1 MMRVYILK
9 QKISTKRTVIL
20 KTISKLFTSLLP
32 SGGVAYVVT
41 PMELI
46 KLIQQWHVRSINV
59 MLNVASMI
67 TFSFS
72 KDSTF
77 YLIQFQ
83 KQCKLEKCLNTE

>member
-1 MMRVYILK
+1 MSVYIYE
-9 QKISTKRTVIL
+9 QIISTKGTVIF
-20 KTISKLFTSLLP
+20 KAIVKLFTCPLP

-59 MLNVASMI
+59 ILNVASMT

-77 YLIQFQ
+77 YLIQFENE
-83 KQCKLEKCLNTE
+83 CKLKKCLSTA